1 MEDDLSHE
9 ATRLWG
15 GRFKSG
21 PSPELMRLDITA
33 RPEWR
38 QAIYDLA
45 GSRAHARELRRAG
58 VLTEAELEEVLKAI
72 DELDA
77 EVRSGAF
84 APNDQDEDVHTTLE
98 RGLLE
103 KLGTLGGKL
112 RAGRSRNDQA
122 VTDLRLYLR
131 DAARGLGV
139 ELIKLQRALVD
150 QARDNLDTLA
160 PGFTHLQPAQPISFG
175 HQLAAHAQAL
185 ARDLDRLQD
194 WDRRAAFSPLGSAAL
209 AGSTIAVHPELSARE
224 LGFFGPCANSM
235 DAVGDRDHVAELL
248 FVCALAGVHLSRLCE
263 EVCLW
268 TSRQFRWV
276 ELDDGY
282 CTGSSIMPQK
292 KNSDIAELTR
302 GAAGIFIGNLVSML
316 VQLKGLPLT
325 YNRDLSYDKH
335 EVFDTIDMMMLH
347 LPAVTG
353 MIATMRVNRE
363 VMAREATD
371 GFTLATD
378 VADWLARQGVPFRSA
393 HEIVGRLVQCCETK
407 GVELDGLTDAE
418 LAGIDPRLTPQVRTV
433 LDVREALRARCGL
446 GATSPERVLEQLLS
460 LESRM
465 QGFSSWAEAKVN
477 GIAEA
482 PSR

>member
-1 MEDDLSHE
+1 MSKE

-15 GRFKSG
+15 GRFKTG

-45 GSRAHARELRRAG
+45 GSRAHARELQRAG
-58 VLTEAELEEVLKAI
+58 VLSEDELEQTLKAI

-98 RGLLE
+98 RGLLD

-131 DAARGLGV
+131 DATRQIAAEV
-139 ELIKLQRALVD
+139 VKLQHALIG
-150 QARDNLDTLA
+150 QARENLDTIA
-160 PGFTHLQPAQPISFG
+160 PGFTHLQPAQPISFA
-175 HQLAAHAQAL
+175 HQLAAHAQAF

-194 WDRRAAFSPLGSAAL
+194 WDRRVAFCPLGAAAL
-209 AGSTIAVHPELSARE
+209 AGSTIAVHPELSAKE
-224 LGFFGPCANSM
+224 LGFSGPCANSM

-248 FVCALAGVHLSRLCE
+248 FDCSLIGVHLSRLCE

-302 GAAGIFIGNLVSML
+302 GAAGIFMGNLISML

-353 MIATMRVNRE
+353 MIATMRVHRE
-363 VMAREATD
+363 VLAKGATE

-378 VADWLARQGVPFRSA
+378 VADWLARQGIPFREA
-393 HEIVGRLVQCCETK
+393 HEIVGSLVQRCEK
-407 GVELDGLTDAE
+407 AGIDLNDLTDAE
-418 LAGIDPRLTPQVRTV
+418 LAEVDPHLTPKVRSV
-433 LDVREALRARCGL
+433 LDVREALKARCGF
-446 GATSPERVLEQLLS
+446 GATAPERVLEQLANLD
-460 LESRM
+460 SRM
-465 QGFSSWAEAKVN
+465 NGFSSWAQSRVN
-477 GIAEA
+477 GIAGK
-482 PSR
+482 